1 MTDSVEHL
9 SESAR
14 AALELS
20 DEERIIRVRKDR
32 WIKYTRAEQI
42 LDKLED
48 LLTYPRTH
56 RTPNLLL
63 VGDTNNGK
71 TMIIN
76 RFYNKHPADDNI
88 EADHILFPVMLIQAP
103 PVPDE
108 GRFYNA
114 ILDRYA
120 APYRLND
127 RPAKKLFQVMTIS
140 RQVGLRMLIIDEIQ
154 HIIAGHMSKQR
165 QFLNVIKYLGN
176 ELCIPIVGVGTR
188 EAHNAL
194 QTDPQLANRFEPTQL
209 PKWEIGEE
217 YLRLLASFERA
228 LPLKN
233 PSHLK
238 ETGMAL
244 KLLSMSEGLIGELS
258 TILKKAA
265 TQAIKRKTERI
276 DSKILKLIDW
286 IQPSARK
293 RLDRKPNEIT

>member
-1 MTDSVEHL
+1 MAVSADHLNDS
-9 SESAR
+9 AK

-20 DEERIIRVRKDR
+20 DEDRIARVRKDR

-42 LDKLED
+42 LSKLDD
-48 LLTYPRTH
+48 LLIYPKTH
-56 RTPNLLL
+56 RTPNLLI

-76 RFYNKHPADDNI
+76 RFYNKHLPDDNI
-88 EADHILFPVMLIQAP
+88 EADHIHFPVMVIQAP
-103 PVPDE
+103 PIPDE

-114 ILDRYA
+114 ILDRFA
-120 APYRLND
+120 APYRFND
-127 RPAKKLFQVMTIS
+127 RPAKKLIQVITIS
-140 RQVGLRMLIIDEIQ
+140 KQVDLRMLIIDEIQ

-176 ELCIPIVGVGTR
+176 ELRIPIIGVGTK

-194 QTDPQLANRFEPTQL
+194 QTDPQLANRFEPARL

-217 YLRLLASFERA
+217 YRRLLASFERA
-228 LPLKN
+228 LPLRK
-233 PSHLK
+233 PSGLK
-238 ETGMAL
+238 ETDIAI
-244 KLLSMSEGLIGELS
+244 KLHSMSEGLIGELS

-265 TQAIKRKTERI
+265 TQAIKKKTEQI
-276 DSKILKLIDW
+276 DSKVLKLIDW

-293 RLDRKPNEIT
+293 RLDRA